1 MASKENLNE
10 VGKTSLKMTLEG
22 VPTKAELMRFEADTL
37 KKKRRRKRLIRLTSL
52 RSLNSDSNHFH
63 LERQP
68 AAIVLAQVVGCQ

>member
-37 KKKRRRKRLIRLTSL
+37 KKRKRLIRLTSL

-68 AAIVLAQVVGCQ
+68 ASIVLAQVVGCQ